1 MPSVN
6 LTASSR
12 RFCKLLFLFN
22 LFDAHELGLR
32 EDLAGLSEFEVD
44 SPRFCVKSGGHG
56 LAQGDWAMTL
66 GGFTGSD
73 DEQRLQLIGCSAA
86 LRALRAFVT
95 QVAASEATVLITGE
109 SGVGKEVIAR
119 RLHAQSPR
127 ASGPFVP
134 VNCAA
139 IPPDLLESEL
149 FGHKK
154 GAFTGALAD
163 RRGRFEL
170 AEDGTLFLDEIGD
183 MPMPMQV
190 KLLRV
195 LQERVIDPVGGSESV
210 PVNIRVVAATH
221 RELLSEVQAQ
231 RFREDLYYR
240 LNVVPIEVP
249 PLRQRIEDL
258 PQLLQHLAAKH
269 APPGHAPV
277 TFGPRLIRILAE
289 YAWPGNV
296 RELGNL
302 VSRFTAVFPGAEL
315 EPEMIPEH
323 LLPPALRGQKLGMAV
338 AVSGLELDV
347 NASQLALAFPSSVEG
362 EGDRAPD
369 NEVEQAILLGQ
380 GWTALPPDGLHLR
393 DHLAR
398 IEAAIIRQALVATQ
412 GNVSQSS
419 RLLRLQRTTLI
430 EKINKYQLKPD

>member
-1 MPSVN
+1 MTVGS
-6 LTASSR
+6 
-12 RFCKLLFLFN
+12 FCKN
-22 LFDAHELGLR
+22 QDAE
-32 EDLAGLSEFEVD
+32 
-44 SPRFCVKSGGHG
+44 
-56 LAQGDWAMTL
+56 
-66 GGFTGSD
+66 
-73 DEQRLQLIGCSAA
+73 RLQLIGCGAG
-86 LRALRAFVT
+86 LRALRAFVS
-95 QVAASEATVLITGE
+95 QVARSDATVLITGE

-127 ASGPFVP
+127 DSGPFVP

-170 AEDGTLFLDEIGD
+170 AEGGTLFLDEIGD
-183 MPMPMQV
+183 MPMAMQV

-195 LQERVIDPVGGSESV
+195 LQERVIDPVGACESIA
-210 PVNIRVVAATH
+210 VNIRVVAATH

-249 PLRQRIEDL
+249 PLRERIEDL

-269 APPGHAPV
+269 APPGHPPV
-277 TFGPRLIRILAE
+277 TFGPRMIMILAD

-323 LLPPALRGQKLGMAV
+323 LLPQALRGQALDMMA
-338 AVSGLELDV
+338 AVSGLDLDT
-347 NASQLALAFPSSVEG
+347 NASQLALAFPAGADGEVE
-362 EGDRAPD
+362 RAPD

-398 IEAAIIRQALVATQ
+398 IESAIIRQALIATQ

-430 EKINKYQLKPD
+430 EKINKYQLKPG